1 MQRIPSNQPPLEI
14 GKIPR
19 TKKEPKWPEISYRII
34 LACNTAD
41 FKTRGKPQPGKNRLY
56 AIIISETA
64 HLIWKIRC
72 EKVFQNDNLQ
82 NTSHTKR
89 ELENKWIQCIN
100 THLKLDKLQTNH
112 SKFGKKAIKETLVLD
127 TWEGILKDEENLPKD
142 WIWQSS
148 VLVGIESC

>member
-1 MQRIPSNQPPLEI
+1 WDIL
-14 GKIPR
+14 
-19 TKKEPKWPEISYRII
+19 

-89 ELENKWIQCIN
+89 ELENKWFQCIN
-100 THLKLDKLQTNH
+100 TRLKLDKLQTNR

-142 WIWQSS
+142 WIRQSS
-148 VLVGIESC
+148 VLVGIKSC